1 MTKRIFWKN
10 NNTTK
15 SLRESLIKWKSIRK
29 NLTMKE
35 SAYSREKEISRIE
48 IEGLQPTTRKSWTET
63 MLSIAHLPNRNKIPI
78 RNGIMLG
85 LITLT
90 NSTNK
95 FTSSIKTNSEEMLTG
110 PRKRDKRCWI
120 RLLPRIRN
128 SRLKEKTITIK
139 NESTNKLS

>member
-1 MTKRIFWKN
+1 
-10 NNTTK
+10 
-15 SLRESLIKWKSIRK
+15 
-29 NLTMKE
+29 MKE
-35 SAYSREKEISRIE
+35 LAYSREKEISRIE
-48 IEGLQPTTRKSWTET
+48 IEGLQPTIRKSWTET

-139 NESTNKLS
+139 NE

>member
-15 SLRESLIKWKSIRK
+15 SLRESLKKWKSIRK

-35 SAYSREKEISRIE
+35 LAYSREKEISRIE

-139 NESTNKLS
+139 NE